1 MSAED
6 EGAVAGIV
14 VAIRRYFA
22 THPDA
27 ADSIE
32 GIQRWWLLPQSREEP
47 RLLIER
53 ALDRLVAEGAAH
65 RTVLEDGRVIYAN
78 PRRRA

>member
-1 MSAED
+1 M
-6 EGAVAGIV
+6 
-14 VAIRRYFA
+14 
-22 THPDA
+22 
-27 ADSIE
+27 
-32 GIQRWWLLPQSREEP
+32 QRWWLLPQSREEP